1 MVHSTRLIGVDSWV
15 ILAGDVA
22 VISNDELLVVDGRHG
37 CIYRFTLDGDYIGK
51 FIIHGNELCY
61 PLSITIDPNDLLIV
75 VIILQVVTN
84 LEILYTSLDLH
95 T

>member
-1 MVHSTRLIGVDSWV
+1 M
-15 ILAGDVA
+15 
-22 VISNDELLVVDGRHG
+22 VDGRHG

-51 FIIHGNELCY
+51 FIIHGDELCY
-61 PLSITIDPNDLLIV
+61 PLSITIDPNDLQCVLIV